1 MPDAQNNSLGERGA
15 RAFERA
21 VRARAFLFQSVE
33 NVRQGA
39 DLPEIREAREA
50 MKQPLGKYRYWLG
63 TSAVAAICLLGFGCA
78 TTPAPAPTVTHV
90 VLMWLKH
97 PGSGTDRAQLIRA
110 AHSLR
115 MIPGVLRVETS
126 RVVPALPP
134 GVEHNFDL
142 GVVITFRDR
151 VALQRYEKDPRHL
164 EAMRRYLRPLVRRY
178 EVYNLS
184 GR

>member
-1 MPDAQNNSLGERGA
+1 MALCL
-15 RAFERA
+15 
-21 VRARAFLFQSVE
+21 FLQ
-33 NVRQGA
+33 
-39 DLPEIREAREA
+39 
-50 MKQPLGKYRYWLG
+50 
-63 TSAVAAICLLGFGCA
+63 GCA
-78 TTPAPAPTVTHV
+78 TVPAPSPSVTHV

-97 PGSGTDRAQLIRA
+97 PGSGADRAQLIRA

-115 MIPGVLRVETS
+115 MIPGVMRVEVG

-134 GVEHNFDL
+134 GVDRSFDL

-151 VALQRYEKDPRHL
+151 FALQRYEKDPRHP

-178 EVYNLS
+178 EVYNLG